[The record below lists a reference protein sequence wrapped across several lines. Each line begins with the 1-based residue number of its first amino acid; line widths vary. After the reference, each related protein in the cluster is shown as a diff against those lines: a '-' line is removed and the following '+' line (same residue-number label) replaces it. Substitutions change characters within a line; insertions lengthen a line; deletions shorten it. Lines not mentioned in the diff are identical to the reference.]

1 MIKTSLVTLA
11 LGVFGIGCG
20 IDVGSSGEWVAIDQ
34 IHGPLEPGIGAT
46 PSLRALPAPGSTM
59 RVMTYNILEGGID
72 PALLAQTIKDDPEL
86 SKADVIFLQEAKAFP
101 EEGEMRT
108 ARLAAALGMGWTY
121 VPARPELPTGTFGNA
136 ILSRYPITN
145 IEKMD
150 LPLVTRKR
158 QRIAVAADLQIGDL
172 TLRVVNTHLDTTLN
186 IPGRIR
192 QLRPAIIDQPDAV
205 LVAGD
210 FNTSPYAWEDGLVPL
225 ISTSPVVDTDQA
237 KVFDRY
243 MQSLGFVN
251 PTAGI
256 GPTAAKYGVEGRL
269 DAVYTRGLT
278 VTGGNVVYGVTVSDH
293 FPVWIDVTLP

>member
-1 MIKTSLVTLA
+1 VIRSPLIALA
-11 LGVFGIGCG
+11 LVVTGCG
-20 IDVGSSGEWVAIDQ
+20 IDVGSSGEWVDIAQID
-34 IHGPLEPGIGAT
+34 GMLAPGVGAT
-46 PSLRALPAPGSTM
+46 PSVRALPAHGSTL
-59 RVMTYNILEGGID
+59 RVMTYNILEGGIE
-72 PALLAQTIKDDPEL
+72 PSLLAQAIKDNPEL
-86 SKADVIFLQEAKAFP
+86 SKADVIFLQEVKAFP

-121 VPARPELPTGTFGNA
+121 VPARPEKETGTFGNA

-192 QLRPAIIDQPDAV
+192 QLRPAVIDQPDAV

-225 ISTSPVVDTDQA
+225 VSTSPVVDTDQA
-237 KVFDRY
+237 EVFDRY
-243 MQSLGFVN
+243 MESLGFVN
-251 PTAGI
+251 PTAAV

-269 DAVYTRGLT
+269 DAIYTRGLA
-278 VTGGNVVYGVTVSDH
+278 VTGGNVDYSVDVSDH
-293 FPVWIDVTLP
+293 WPVWIDVTLP